1 MSIERVTVN
10 GTSQSEKFHEIAREL
25 APGGVHGNGRWYD
38 PYPLYFTRASG
49 ARLWDV
55 DGHEYI
61 DLHGGLGP
69 CVLGYN
75 HPEVLQAAIET
86 LTNQGPHLGLPHPGE
101 VHLSREFVELIP
113 CAQKVVLCGGGGSDP
128 CYHAIRLSRAF
139 TGRKKIVKF
148 EGGQNG
154 WADPLSMSITP
165 SADDA
170 GPADRPNTVASPGTL
185 PEVVEQTVVLP
196 ANAPAVLQRYFEREG
211 RDTAAVMIEPI
222 MQGMGCVPLEPG
234 YLELLRQLC
243 TYYGTILVFDEIQTG
258 FRHDLGGA
266 QKLLGV
272 TPDLATFG
280 KAMANGFLI
289 SALTGRRDLMSM
301 LQPEGP
307 VHFSGTFNA
316 NVLGVHTSLKT
327 IEILKRG
334 DGAIHRRLFELG
346 SLLVEGMTKA
356 IHEHGVKVRVQ
367 SVGSV
372 WALYFTDR
380 PVRNYR
386 DLLPLRSGRM
396 AALRHAYRYH
406 LMRHGIF
413 VNAHTGNRAFLSAA
427 HTEEDI
433 ARVVDVTSRFFA
445 ENRAELR

>member
-1 MSIERVTVN
+1 MLQTR
-10 GTSQSEKFHEIAREL
+10 QSEKLHEIARDVSPL
-25 APGGVHGNGRWYD
+25 GVHGNGRWYE
-38 PYPLYFTRASG
+38 PFPLYFARAAG

-55 DGHEYI
+55 DGNEYI

-69 CVLGYN
+69 YVLGYN
-75 HPEVLQAAIET
+75 HPEVLAAAIET
-86 LTNQGPHLGLPHPGE
+86 LTQQGPHLGLPHPGE
-101 VHLSREFVELIP
+101 VQLSRALVDLVP
-113 CAQKVVLCGGGGSDP
+113 CAEKVVLCGGGGSDP
-128 CYHAIRLSRAF
+128 CYHAIHLARAY
-139 TGRKKIVKF
+139 TGRKKIIKF

-170 GPADRPNTVASPGTL
+170 GSYERPNTVASPGTL
-185 PEVVEQTVVLP
+185 PEVIENTVVLP
-196 ANAPAVLQRYFEREG
+196 ANDAAVLQRYLEREG
-211 RDTAAVMIEPI
+211 RNIAAIMVEPV

-234 YLELLRQLC
+234 YPQLLRQLC
-243 TYYGTILVFDEIQTG
+243 THYGILLIFDEIQTG

-280 KAMANGFLI
+280 KAMANGFVI
-289 SALTGRRDLMSM
+289 SALTGRRDLMAM

-334 DGAIHRRLFELG
+334 DAAIHRRLFELG
-346 SLLVEGMTKA
+346 RILTDGMQAVIRK
-356 IHEHGVKVRVQ
+356 HNVKVRVQ
-367 SVGSV
+367 SFGSV
-372 WALYFTDR
+372 WALYFTDQ
-380 PVRNYR
+380 PIRNYR
-386 DLLPLRSGRM
+386 DLLPLRSGRP
-396 AALRHAYRYH
+396 AALRQAYRRH
-406 LMRHGIF
+406 LMEHGIF

-427 HTEEDI
+427 HTDDDVAKVI
-433 ARVVDVTSRFFA
+433 DVTGHFFA
-445 ENRAELR
+445 EHQTELR

>member
-1 MSIERVTVN
+1 MLQTR
-10 GTSQSEKFHEIAREL
+10 QSEKLHEIARDVSPL
-25 APGGVHGNGRWYD
+25 GVHGNGRWYE
-38 PYPLYFTRASG
+38 PFPLYFTRAAG

-55 DGHEYI
+55 DGNEYI

-69 CVLGYN
+69 YVLGYN
-75 HPEVLQAAIET
+75 HPEVLAAAIET
-86 LTNQGPHLGLPHPGE
+86 LTQQGPHLGLPHPGE
-101 VHLSREFVELIP
+101 VQLSRALVDLVP
-113 CAQKVVLCGGGGSDP
+113 CAEKVVLCGGGGSDP
-128 CYHAIRLSRAF
+128 CYHAIHLARAY
-139 TGRKKIVKF
+139 TGRKKIIKF

-170 GPADRPNTVASPGTL
+170 GSYERPNTVASPGTL
-185 PEVVEQTVVLP
+185 PEVIENTVVLP
-196 ANAPAVLQRYFEREG
+196 ANDAAVLQRYLEREG
-211 RDTAAVMIEPI
+211 RNIAAIMVEPV

-234 YLELLRQLC
+234 YPQLLRQLC
-243 TYYGTILVFDEIQTG
+243 THYGILLIFDEIQTG

-280 KAMANGFLI
+280 KAMANGFVI
-289 SALTGRRDLMSM
+289 SALTGRRDLMAM

-334 DGAIHRRLFELG
+334 DAAIHRRLFELG
-346 SLLVEGMTKA
+346 RILTDGMQAVIRK
-356 IHEHGVKVRVQ
+356 HNVKVRVQ
-367 SVGSV
+367 SFGSV
-372 WALYFTDR
+372 WALYFTDQ
-380 PVRNYR
+380 PIRNYR
-386 DLLPLRSGRM
+386 DLLPLRSGRP
-396 AALRHAYRYH
+396 AALRQAYRRH
-406 LMRHGIF
+406 LMEHGIF

-427 HTEEDI
+427 HTDDDVAKVI
-433 ARVVDVTSRFFA
+433 DVTGHFFA
-445 ENRAELR
+445 EHQTELR

>member
-1 MSIERVTVN
+1 MLHKGAMLEAK
-10 GTSQSEKFHEIAREL
+10 QSEKLHEIARDL
-25 APGGVHGNGRWYD
+25 SPLGVHGNGRWYE
-38 PYPLYFTRASG
+38 PFPRYFARAAG

-55 DGHEYI
+55 DGNEYI

-69 CVLGYN
+69 YVLGYN
-75 HPEVLQAAIET
+75 HPEVLAAAIET
-86 LTNQGPHLGLPHPGE
+86 LTQQGPHLGLPHPGE
-101 VHLSREFVELIP
+101 VQLCREVVDLVP
-113 CAQKVVLCGGGGSDP
+113 CAEKVALCGGGGSDP
-128 CYHAIRLSRAF
+128 CYHAIHLARAY
-139 TGRKKIVKF
+139 TERKKILKF

-154 WADPLSMSITP
+154 WSEPLSMSITP

-170 GPADRPNTVASPGTL
+170 GPYERPNTVASPGTL
-185 PEVVEQTVVLP
+185 PEVVANTVVLP
-196 ANAPAVLQRYFEREG
+196 ANDAGVLQRYLEREG
-211 RDTAAVMIEPI
+211 RNIAAIMVEPV
-222 MQGMGCVPLEPG
+222 MQGMGCVPLEEG
-234 YLELLRQLC
+234 YPQLLRQLC
-243 TYYGTILVFDEIQTG
+243 THYGIVLVFDEIQTG

-280 KAMANGFLI
+280 KAMANGFVI
-289 SALTGRRDLMSM
+289 SALAGRRDLMSM

-316 NVLGVHTSLKT
+316 NVLGVNTSLKA

-334 DGAIHRRLFELG
+334 DAAIHRRLFERG
-346 SLLVEGMTKA
+346 QLLTDGLNEA
-356 IHEHGVKVRVQ
+356 IRRSNVKVRVQ
-367 SVGSV
+367 SFGSV
-372 WALYFTDR
+372 WALYFTDQ

-386 DLLPLRSGRM
+386 DLLPLRSGRP

-427 HTEEDI
+427 HTDDDV
-433 ARVVDVTSRFFA
+433 ARVVDVTERFFA
-445 ENRAELR
+445 EHQTELR